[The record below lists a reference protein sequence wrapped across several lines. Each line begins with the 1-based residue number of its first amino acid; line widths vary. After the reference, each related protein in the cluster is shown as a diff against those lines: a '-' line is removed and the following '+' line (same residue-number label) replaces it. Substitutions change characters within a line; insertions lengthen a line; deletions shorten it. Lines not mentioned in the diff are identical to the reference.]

1 MHAEQWAC
9 WLFTF
14 IHKFYV
20 CTRAI
25 ARKVRHYAWI
35 YIIRCRMRMGK
46 YYMKRIRGKK
56 KHFCACTRE
65 GYLPSL
71 SQHTHTIQILRK
83 KEKKKEYTNVL
94 LVVFPTIE
102 TIPLTL
108 LNVILK
114 NINIHLLY
122 DGFVLCPFNAIG
134 WERNPKR
141 IYTTFFFVVI
151 FVIILN
157 DAKRKPEKYGK

>member
-56 KHFCACTRE
+56 KTFLCVHQRGVFAIT
-65 GYLPSL
+65 LTA
-71 SQHTHTIQILRK
+71 HTHNPNIK
-83 KEKKKEYTNVL
+83 KERKKKEYTNVL
-94 LVVFPTIE
+94 LVVFPMIE

-134 WERNPKR
+134 WERNPNR
-141 IYTTFFFVVI
+141 IYTTFF
-151 FVIILN
+151 LLL
-157 DAKRKPEKYGK
+157 YL